1 VILHVVVA
9 TLAGAGIY
17 AAAAGAREAALLLL
31 SASGLVHT
39 LFNKPQAL
47 CGKVRRGG
55 CEVVLASPY
64 ARPFG
69 INLEYLGA
77 AWFAGVLPSYYLGF
91 GQAWGLLA
99 LLAVVALVGI
109 EVKLRAFCIYC
120 TIAHVI
126 GVAAALL
133 LLGL

>member
-1 VILHVVVA
+1 VILYVVVA
-9 TLAGAGIY
+9 ALAGAGIY
-17 AAAAGAREAALLLL
+17 AATAGAREAALLLL

-55 CEVVLASPY
+55 CEAVLASPY
-64 ARPFG
+64 ARPLG
-69 INLEYLGA
+69 IPLEHLGA

-91 GQAWGLLA
+91 GHAWGLLA
-99 LLAVVALVGI
+99 LLAVAALVGV

-126 GVAAALL
+126 GITAALF